1 MPYVYAGGPRLDYG
15 DDVTE
20 EAADCWVQGYDSGFA
35 GKYDSDRA
43 KECLDNEDDAYNR
56 SWDYA
61 CRDGG
66 FNENQCANFINNSV
80 EIDDYEA
87 LYQENG
93 SNCYD
98 DGRKDGQ
105 AHSPYNEDRS
115 KGCGEYNP
123 DYEQGYKSGC
133 ITDMTDNSC
142 ELVIRGEEGYCPFHP
157 DIAGCVDF
165 LNNVTNKRTE
175 NPMSAC
181 AGMGDPRTWVIC
193 PQESNP
199 EGYCLMTN
207 NTEFCKTIGDLC
219 DEGGFVKPEY
229 PYCTSQ

>member
-1 MPYVYAGGPRLDYG
+1 MQTSMNKINIGIFSIPVFLLLLTMPYVYAGGPRLDYG

-43 KECLDNEDDAYNR
+43 KECLDNGDDAYNR
-56 SWDYA
+56 SWDHA

-66 FNENQCANFINNSV
+66 FNENQCADFINNPV

-105 AHSPYNEDRS
+105 AHSSYNEDRS
-115 KGCGEYNP
+115 KGCGAYNS

-133 ITDMTDNSC
+133 ITDMIDNSC
-142 ELVIRGEEGYCPFHP
+142 
-157 DIAGCVDF
+157 AQAF
-165 LNNVTNKRTE
+165 LQN
-175 NPMSAC
+175 
-181 AGMGDPRTWVIC
+181 IH
-193 PQESNP
+193 Q
-199 EGYCLMTN
+199 
-207 NTEFCKTIGDLC
+207 I
-219 DEGGFVKPEY
+219 
-229 PYCTSQ
+229 Q